1 MLWINPLFYCLSRL
15 RLLRA
20 AGAEDLRPPLRRHDG
35 LVPHV
40 HHLRHVLHA
49 PGASQG
55 TDAHYGWHFL
65 RKFKFHSQKGTTHTG
80 LH

>member
-49 PGASQG
+49 PRARQG
-55 TDAHYGWHFL
+55 KHERITMPTMT
-65 RKFKFHSQKGTTHTG
+65 HSDTIQR
-80 LH
+80 